1 MSCCSCFAACSD
13 NDLYSDSSRKTC
25 WQFTNYS
32 LTSQNVVNLLHP
44 HSKTDKIFC
53 QSVFVKGRNWG
64 TWRCRSIPGCHTPP
78 WLISIGLSW
87 RHLTHDRQ
95 RPSLPLIP
103 GEHIWQ
109 PADLTDS
116 LLHWRTGWL
125 TDDPAVKGWGS
136 TQMISKEDKQ
146 AADSGWWE
154 EWEKFANGTLLCL
167 GSSLHCYTPKL
178 EPFVTRLTP
187 THTAAAP
194 PQSPCKLGK
203 SEIAAEREEKQRC
216 GKTQRD

>member
-154 EWEKFANGTLLCL
+154 EWEKFVWEVASTATHQSWSHLWPDWHPPTLPLLHHNPPAN
-167 GSSLHCYTPKL
+167 L
-178 EPFVTRLTP
+178 ES
-187 THTAAAP
+187 
-194 PQSPCKLGK
+194 QK
-203 SEIAAEREEKQRC
+203 
-216 GKTQRD
+216 